1 MARRLILFS
10 PDCYYHIYNRGN
22 NREPIFLEEE
32 NYSFFLKKMCEY
44 FDKARI
50 DIIAY
55 CLMPNHYHLLVYL
68 RRIER
73 FPISNST
80 KTKKISEICSN
91 NFSNLMRSF
100 NISYAKSFNNWY
112 HRTGHVFQGNFQ
124 AREIVEQL
132 YLTNICRYIH
142 LNPVRAG
149 LAPQPDDWRYSDY
162 LEWISNVCTEESV
175 KIKVRNLW
183 FGTGKVYKDF
193 VDDYATEQK
202 MQEEIIRI
210 LFGKI

>member
-32 NYSFFLKKMCEY
+32 NYSFFLKKMCEF

-68 RRIER
+68 PRIEK
-73 FPISNST
+73 FPISNGT
-80 KTKKISEICSN
+80 KTKKISEIYSN

-100 NISYAKSFNNWY
+100 NISYAKSFNNWC

-124 AREIVEQL
+124 AREIVEQI
-132 YLTNICRYIH
+132 YLTHLCRYIH

-149 LAPQPDDWRYSDY
+149 LVSQPDDWMYSDY

-175 KIKVRNLW
+175 KIKARNLW

-193 VDDYATEQK
+193 VDDYEAEQK
-202 MQEEIIRI
+202 MQEEIIKI
-210 LFGKI
+210 LFGKK